1 MKKIFSLVLTVAVSV
16 LFASCGKETAIAP
29 KTTGISFTADL
40 EFFENKYEAA
50 VTVKPDGNAEV
61 KVTSPDTLK
70 GLEFDFSGKAVT
82 AKYLGLEYKYN
93 TDEQPSVAAAAYL
106 YEVLKDVSEKGRQI
120 TLEDGRFYADGR
132 TENIKYRMYFG
143 ATGLPI
149 SASDE
154 DNNFV
159 ITFKN
164 VTVTDS

>member
-1 MKKIFSLVLTVAVSV
+1 MKKIFSLILTVVASV
-16 LFASCGKETAIAP
+16 LFASCGKGTAIAP
-29 KTTGISFTADL
+29 KTTGISFTAEL
-40 EFFENKYEAA
+40 EFFENKYVAA
-50 VTVKPDGNAEV
+50 VTVRPDGNAEV
-61 KVTSPDTLK
+61 QIISPDTLK
-70 GLEFDFSGKAVT
+70 GLEFNFTGEDVT

-93 TDEQPSVAAAAYL
+93 IGEQPSVAAVSYL
-106 YEVLKDVSEKGRQI
+106 YEILKDISEKERQI
-120 TLEDGRFYADGR
+120 TLEDGRFYTDGR

>member
-1 MKKIFSLVLTVAVSV
+1 MKKIFSLILTVVASV
-16 LFASCGKETAIAP
+16 LFASCGKGTVIAP
-29 KTTGISFTADL
+29 KTTGISFTAEL
-40 EFFENKYEAA
+40 EFFENKYVAA
-50 VTVKPDGNAEV
+50 VTVKSDGNAEV
-61 KVTSPDTLK
+61 QVTSPDTLK
-70 GLEFDFSGKAVT
+70 GLEFVFSGKAVT

-93 TDEQPSVAAAAYL
+93 IGKQPSVAAVSYL
-106 YEVLKDVSEKGRQI
+106 YEILKDISEKERQI
-120 TLEDGRFYADGR
+120 TLEDGRFYTDGR

>member
-1 MKKIFSLVLTVAVSV
+1 MKKIFSLVLTVAGS
-16 LFASCGKETAIAP
+16 LLLTSCGKGTAIAP
-29 KTTGISFTADL
+29 TTTGISFTAEL

-50 VTVKPDGNAEV
+50 VTVRPDGNAEV
-61 KVTSPDTLK
+61 QIISPDTLK

-93 TDEQPSVAAAAYL
+93 TDEQPAVAAAAYL
-106 YEVLKDVSEKGRQI
+106 YEVLKDITEKGRQI
-120 TLEDGRFYADGR
+120 TLEDGRYYADGR

>member
-16 LFASCGKETAIAP
+16 LLTSCGKGTAIAP
-29 KTTGISFTADL
+29 KTTGISFTAEL
-40 EFFENKYEAA
+40 EFFENDYEAT
-50 VTVKPDGNAEV
+50 VTVKPDGKTEIQ
-61 KVTSPDTLK
+61 VTLPDTLK
-70 GLEFDFSGKAVT
+70 GLEFVFSGKDVT
-82 AKYLGLEYKYN
+82 AKYMGLEYKYN
-93 TDEQPSVAAAAYL
+93 MDEQPSVAAAAYL
-106 YEVLKDVSEKGRQI
+106 YEILKDISEKGRQI
-120 TLEDGRFYADGR
+120 TLEDGRFYTDGR

-164 VTVTDS
+164 VTITDG

>member
-16 LFASCGKETAIAP
+16 LLTSCGKGTAIAP
-29 KTTGISFTADL
+29 KTTGISFTAEL

-50 VTVKPDGNAEV
+50 VTVRPDGNAEV
-61 KVTSPDTLK
+61 QIISPDTLK

-93 TDEQPSVAAAAYL
+93 MDEQPSVAAAAYL
-106 YEVLKDVSEKGRQI
+106 YEILKDISEKGRQI
-120 TLEDGRFYADGR
+120 TLEDGRFYTDGR

-164 VTVTDS
+164 VTITDG

>member
-16 LFASCGKETAIAP
+16 LFASCGKGTAIAP
-29 KTTGISFTADL
+29 KTTGISFTAEL
-40 EFFENKYEAA
+40 EFFENKYVAA
-50 VTVKPDGNAEV
+50 VTVKSDGNAEV
-61 KVTSPDTLK
+61 QVTSPDTLK
-70 GLEFDFSGKAVT
+70 GLEFDFTGEDVT
-82 AKYLGLEYKYN
+82 AKYLSLEYKYN
-93 TDEQPSVAAAAYL
+93 IGKQPSVAAVSYL

-164 VTVTDS
+164 VTITDG

>member
-1 MKKIFSLVLTVAVSV
+1 MVSA
-16 LFASCGKETAIAP
+16 LLASCGKETAIAP
-29 KTTGISFTADL
+29 KTTGISFTAEL
-40 EFFENKYEAA
+40 EFFENKSVAA
-50 VTVKPDGNAEV
+50 VTVKSDANAEV
-61 KVTSPDTLK
+61 QVTSPDTLK
-70 GLEFDFSGKAVT
+70 GLEFDFTGEDVT

-93 TDEQPSVAAAAYL
+93 IGKQPSVAAAAYL
-106 YEVLKDVSEKGRQI
+106 YEILKDISEKERQI
-120 TLEDGRFYADGR
+120 TLEDGRFYTDGR

>member
-1 MKKIFSLVLTVAVSV
+1 MKKIFSLVLTVAALV
-16 LFASCGKETAIAP
+16 LLASCGKGTAIAP
-29 KTTGISFTADL
+29 KTTGISFTAEL

-50 VTVKPDGNAEV
+50 VTVRSDGNAEV
-61 KVTSPDTLK
+61 QVTSPDTLK
-70 GLEFDFSGKAVT
+70 GLEFDFSGKDVT

-93 TDEQPSVAAAAYL
+93 IGEQPSVAAVSYL
-106 YEVLKDVSEKGRQI
+106 YEILKDISEKERQI

-164 VTVTDS
+164 VTITDG

>member
-1 MKKIFSLVLTVAVSV
+1 MKKIFSLILTVVASV
-16 LFASCGKETAIAP
+16 LFASCGKGTAIAP
-29 KTTGISFTADL
+29 KTTGISFTAEL
-40 EFFENKYEAA
+40 EFFENKYVAA
-50 VTVKPDGNAEV
+50 VTVRPDGNAEV
-61 KVTSPDTLK
+61 QIISPDTLK
-70 GLEFDFSGKAVT
+70 GLEFNFTGEDVT

-93 TDEQPSVAAAAYL
+93 IGKQPSVAAVSYL
-106 YEVLKDVSEKGRQI
+106 YEILKDISEKERQI
-120 TLEDGRFYADGR
+120 TLEDGRFYTDGR

>member
-1 MKKIFSLVLTVAVSV
+1 MKKIFSLILTVVVSA
-16 LFASCGKETAIAP
+16 LLASCGKETAIAP
-29 KTTGISFTADL
+29 KTTGISFTAEL
-40 EFFENKYEAA
+40 EFFENKYVAA
-50 VTVKPDGNAEV
+50 VTVKSDGNAEV
-61 KVTSPDTLK
+61 QVTSPDTLK
-70 GLEFDFSGKAVT
+70 GLEFDFTGEDVT

-93 TDEQPSVAAAAYL
+93 IGKQPSVAAAAYL
-106 YEVLKDVSEKGRQI
+106 YEILKDISEKERQI
-120 TLEDGRFYADGR
+120 TLEDGRFYTDGR